1 MESGDIY
8 LSFSGFLERGK
19 IFLYPPVINAEKLV
33 CSGGH
38 VDVVRFAL
46 RPLFIHKGV
55 NGIIS
60 RGTLDKS
67 VHDLEKG
74 LAQIGRT
81 FLCGR

>member
-46 RPLFIHKGV
+46 CPFLVHKSV
-55 NGIIS
+55 NGIIN
-60 RGTLDKS
+60 RGTLDKP
-67 VHDLEKG
+67 VHDLEES
-74 LAQIGRT
+74 LA
-81 FLCGR
+81 